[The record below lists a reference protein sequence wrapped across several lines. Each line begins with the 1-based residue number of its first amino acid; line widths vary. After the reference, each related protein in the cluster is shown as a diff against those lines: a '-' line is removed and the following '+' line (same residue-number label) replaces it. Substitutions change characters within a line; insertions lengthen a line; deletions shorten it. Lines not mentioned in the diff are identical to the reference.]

1 MSLRIFHV
9 VFIVV
14 CVALSIFVGIW
25 GIREFAATKS
35 GGAVGLAVV
44 FFAAAAA
51 LIVYGTRVFGKLREL
66 D

>member
-14 CVALSIFVGIW
+14 CIALSIFVGIW
-25 GIREFAATKS
+25 GIQEFAATKS
-35 GGAVGLAVV
+35 RGAAGLSIV
-44 FFAAAAA
+44 FFASAAA
-51 LIVYGTRVFGKLREL
+51 LIVYGARVFGKLRDL